1 VLRTNPLRKKEGTEV
16 AKGKKKTSARK
27 PYTAADVK
35 LLKQHSK
42 GKNAS
47 AEDCKADEEDRR
59 LLKTKGPEVGNWTWL
74 SAMIIAQ
81 PAASFDELAAGK
93 APRCHAG

>member
-42 GKNAS
+42 GKNAR
-47 AEDCKADEEDRR
+47 AEDCIRQKAQKLGIGLGHQR
-59 LLKTKGPEVGNWTWL
+59 
-74 SAMIIAQ
+74 
-81 PAASFDELAAGK
+81 
-93 APRCHAG
+93 